1 MSEYRYL
8 LFPRGNQPTTGEVGE
23 LQNYS
28 GKLLGRFAYG
38 TDRKTGS
45 LAIAFEADSFAQA
58 LETHK
63 GFKALIH
70 KWELRGATVCVHLG
84 FVKDSQ
90 ALRPVP
96 TNQWSPHPQHSTFQ
110 PQPSST
116 VTAQE
121 KLIVAKEL
129 AAQEALGR
137 SLLGVQQTKEQHL
150 FLTRVAG
157 WVLYLFIAAGSLMTI
172 VAGIYTYQRLQDAPG
187 ERRKETI
194 ERVAEDAM
202 QEKLDAHSANH
213 DSLER

>member
-28 GKLLGRFAYG
+28 GKLLGRFAFG
-38 TDRKTGS
+38 KDRKTES

-70 KWELRGATVCVHLG
+70 KWELRGATVCEHLG

-90 ALRPVP
+90 ALRPAP
-96 TNQWSPHPQHSTFQ
+96 TNQWSPNPQHSTLY
-110 PQPSST
+110 PQITST

-121 KLIVAKEL
+121 KLIAAKEL

-137 SLLGVQQTKEQHL
+137 SLLGVQHTKEQHKL
-150 FLTRVAG
+150 LTRFAG
-157 WVLYLFIAAGSLMTI
+157 WVLYFFIAAGSLMTI
-172 VAGIYTYQRLQDAPG
+172 VAGIYTYQRLLDAPG

-194 ERVAEDAM
+194 ERVAEDAIN
-202 QEKLDAHSANH
+202 EP
-213 DSLER
+213 LEAQR